1 MVETN
6 CVDMN
11 DILPHGCVE
20 MLWQN
25 EPQEFFWFQ
34 RDAVFKKK
42 GRCGPTDGF
51 FITAMVFGLPA
62 VKTKEYETY
71 MSDHAYCFVCFPE

>member
-1 MVETN
+1 
-6 CVDMN
+6 
-11 DILPHGCVE
+11 
-20 MLWQN
+20 
-25 EPQEFFWFQ
+25 
-34 RDAVFKKK
+34 VFKKK